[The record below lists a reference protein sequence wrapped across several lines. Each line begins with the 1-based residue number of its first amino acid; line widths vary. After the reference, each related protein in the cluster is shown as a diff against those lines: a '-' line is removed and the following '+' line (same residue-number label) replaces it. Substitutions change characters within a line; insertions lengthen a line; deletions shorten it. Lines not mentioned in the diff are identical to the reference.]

1 MAAPNVH
8 QSFAVRAR
16 REDVRFRLLP
26 VAATD
31 GYAWA
36 GEVPNGFAARR
47 RRIPVWA
54 IVLAVVFFPLG
65 LVFLLVKADEV
76 VTVAMSPVS
85 GGTQV
90 TITGRAS
97 SRLQRSLREALSG
110 FQFMEP
116 AGEPAAPTWTAP
128 AVELP
133 PEPPSPAPRGE
144 PPLAAP
150 PTQEAPAEAA
160 EPLAP
165 PPPAFPAMPPLG
177 GSPGGGFP
185 GGLAGGGPPGGL
197 PPMPLGPPPPP
208 PTPRGPPGQDE
219 DESPGR

>member
-16 REDVRFRLLP
+16 PEDVRFRLLP

-31 GYAWA
+31 GYTWA

-65 LVFLLVKADEV
+65 LLFLLVKADEV
-76 VTVAMSPVS
+76 VTVAMDSVS
-85 GGTQV
+85 GGTRV

-128 AVELP
+128 AVDLP
-133 PEPPSPAPRGE
+133 PEPPSAP
-144 PPLAAP
+144 
-150 PTQEAPAEAA
+150 EAPAEAA
-160 EPLAP
+160 EPVAP
-165 PPPAFPAMPPLG
+165 PRPAFPAMPPLG

-197 PPMPLGPPPPP
+197 PPMPTGPPPPP
-208 PTPRGPPGQDE
+208 PAPPGPPGQED
-219 DESPGR
+219 DESPER